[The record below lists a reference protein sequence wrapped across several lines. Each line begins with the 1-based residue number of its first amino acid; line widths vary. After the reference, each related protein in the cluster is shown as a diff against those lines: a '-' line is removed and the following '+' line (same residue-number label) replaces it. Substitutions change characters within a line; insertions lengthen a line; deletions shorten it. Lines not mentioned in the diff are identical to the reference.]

1 MLTVLENE
9 QRRHEVWRD
18 VLMCDLAEGR
28 AANAVERDTLQR
40 AIAQHSRDAAAFAG
54 AWRAIERVRGSSE
67 ILAILRRLDAAER
80 SADDAGA
87 DEMRYE

>member
-18 VLMCDLAEGR
+18 VLMRDLAEGR
-28 AANAVERDTLQR
+28 AVNAIERDTLQR
-40 AIAQHSRDAAAFAG
+40 GIAQHARDAAAFAG

-80 SADDAGA
+80 TADDG
-87 DEMRYE
+87 DDIRYE

>member
-9 QRRHEVWRD
+9 QRRHESWAGALR
-18 VLMCDLAEGR
+18 LDLASDKLTPI
-28 AANAVERDTLQR
+28 ERDTLQG
-40 AIAQHSRDAAAFAG
+40 AIRQHLREAAAFAG

-80 SADDAGA
+80 NADDAGA